1 MNCVKQEV
9 GIQFYKL
16 SGPLIQRYSSY
27 VWDTYG
33 ISMTSLIKVSL
44 IKEVIE
50 RRIIKH
56 HCVIHQQA
64 LRSKILKFGRVMS
77 VVVTVVNHLCARALK
92 HKKFRAFLKEM
103 NAEYK
108 YLVYHTKEVLQ
119 FLKNEPQKF
128 EKLES
133 KSWNHKFIFPL

>member
-9 GIQFYKL
+9 GIQLYKL

-27 VWDTYG
+27 VWNTYG

-50 RRIIKH
+50 RLIIRPY
-56 HCVIHQQA
+56 CIIHQQA
-64 LRSKILKFGRVMS
+64 LCGKILKFNRVMS

-92 HKKFRAFLKEM
+92 HKTFRAFLKEM

-108 YLVYHTKEVLQ
+108 DLVYHTKEVLQ
-119 FLKNEPQKF
+119 FLKNESQKF
-128 EKLES
+128 EELKS
-133 KSWNHKFIFPL
+133 KS